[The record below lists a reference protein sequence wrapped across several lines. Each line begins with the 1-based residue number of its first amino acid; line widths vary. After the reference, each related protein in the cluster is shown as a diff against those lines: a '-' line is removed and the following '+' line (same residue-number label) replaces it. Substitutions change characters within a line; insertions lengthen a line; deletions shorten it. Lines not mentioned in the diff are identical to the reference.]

1 MIALTIF
8 GSIASILGLCV
19 SVYVLIREIALGK
32 EVHVLKN
39 EEESWHKK

>member
-1 MIALTIF
+1 MLTIF

-19 SVYVLIREIALGK
+19 SVYVLIREIAISK

-39 EEESWHKK
+39 EEESWHKKN